1 MNHFKSAYQGNTN
14 VTLLTQKAKNVPG
27 KANDRGKLYTGC
39 GYQNISESEKTLLSF
54 RQHLTFHVADL
65 ILTVRPLLVRVHFI
79 RRKKLRSVFC
89 SLVFLDPKHGQKMY
103 LMHSLLMPGVFFC
116 RNMLHTQK
124 KKLLNE
130 LKKIRVNF
138 STKFNYIFPPKSNLF
153 EMTCCNLVV

>member
-1 MNHFKSAYQGNTN
+1 MSTKLMNHFKSAYQGNTN

-27 KANDRGKLYTGC
+27 KANDMGKLYTGC

-103 LMHSLLMPGVFFC
+103 LMHSLLMPAVFFC
-116 RNMLHTQK
+116 RNMLQCS
-124 KKLLNE
+124 LCE
-130 LKKIRVNF
+130 
-138 STKFNYIFPPKSNLF
+138 
-153 EMTCCNLVV
+153 